1 MMVVT
6 LHNMCQDRDEPIRSF
21 CARLRGQAGV
31 CKFLIKCPACNTDV
45 NYTDTII
52 RDVLALGIS
61 DPEIQLDLLWDKNQD
76 MTLEEV
82 TQFVE
87 AKDSGKRSASRL
99 QDSQVVQAASSSYK
113 KAKQTAVRD
122 KNEICSYCGKKGH
135 GKSVPACLRKSDC
148 PAYCHKCGYCSREHH
163 FEKVCRSKEK
173 SKTGITTHNTNDCE
187 GAVFDAL
194 CSISS
199 HSQQRNGRSSSLR
212 QFVRYLDQKGI
223 ETTTICQPCYKNLT
237 GGLRSVWFQHYYK
250 NKYYCNLCYGRYR
263 MSEMPRRYQSHP
275 STQNELI
282 QVNMKMHA
290 ANNKGVT
297 ILGATILRISVK
309 DDQGRHVEMRQMT
322 YVTDNSDRSAISII

>member
-1 MMVVT
+1 M
-6 LHNMCQDRDEPIRSF
+6 
-21 CARLRGQAGV
+21 
-31 CKFLIKCPACNTDV
+31 
-45 NYTDTII
+45 
-52 RDVLALGIS
+52 
-61 DPEIQLDLLWDKNQD
+61 
-76 MTLEEV
+76 
-82 TQFVE
+82 
-87 AKDSGKRSASRL
+87 
-99 QDSQVVQAASSSYK
+99 
-113 KAKQTAVRD
+113 D

-135 GKSVPACLRKSDC
+135 GNSVPACLRKSDC

-187 GAVFDAL
+187 GVVFDAL

-237 GGLRSVWFQHYYK
+237 GGLRSAWFQHYYK

-263 MSEMPRRYQSHP
+263 MSEMSRRYQSHP

-309 DDQGRHVEMRQMT
+309 DDQGRHVETRQMT
-322 YVTDNSDRSAISII
+322 YVTDNSDRSTYKWKCYRYNLV